1 VTQTFS
7 DRLLDWFDHN
17 GRKDLPW
24 QIDTT
29 PYRVWLSEIML
40 QQTQVATVIPYYL
53 RFIERYP
60 NVNKLAEATQDEV
73 LHLWTGLGYYARARN
88 LHKCAIQVK
97 TQFNGEFPQSQQALE
112 ALPGIGRST
121 AGAILAIAFQQQAT
135 ILDGNVKRVLARY
148 FAVAGWPA
156 HNATA
161 KQLWQHSED
170 LTPKS
175 RIADYTQ
182 AIMDLGATCCTRS
195 KPNCDG
201 CPFSLDC
208 RARHED
214 TTKDYPGKKPK
225 KVMPIK
231 QTHMLIIRNQEKH
244 YWLEKRPPQGL
255 WGGLWSFP
263 ETNPTDIDQLLRRL
277 AIVGKGIPLAQFRHT
292 FSHFHLDITP
302 VLIDTKTTP
311 TVINEHGTGWYNIED
326 PDEIGLTRP
335 VTIIMEK
342 LTNDSS

>member
-1 VTQTFS
+1 MTQTFS

-135 ILDGNVKRVLARY
+135 ISRTSSSKVAVLRLMLSETLAAKSDEVTKAVLSLLPSGRGIFIGAPRAMIKRSEARPGRSPE
-148 FAVAGWPA
+148 AL
-156 HNATA
+156 
-161 KQLWQHSED
+161 QD
-170 LTPKS
+170 L
-175 RIADYTQ
+175 
-182 AIMDLGATCCTRS
+182 
-195 KPNCDG
+195 
-201 CPFSLDC
+201 
-208 RARHED
+208 
-214 TTKDYPGKKPK
+214 
-225 KVMPIK
+225 
-231 QTHMLIIRNQEKH
+231 
-244 YWLEKRPPQGL
+244 
-255 WGGLWSFP
+255 
-263 ETNPTDIDQLLRRL
+263 
-277 AIVGKGIPLAQFRHT
+277 
-292 FSHFHLDITP
+292 
-302 VLIDTKTTP
+302 
-311 TVINEHGTGWYNIED
+311 
-326 PDEIGLTRP
+326 
-335 VTIIMEK
+335 
-342 LTNDSS
+342 